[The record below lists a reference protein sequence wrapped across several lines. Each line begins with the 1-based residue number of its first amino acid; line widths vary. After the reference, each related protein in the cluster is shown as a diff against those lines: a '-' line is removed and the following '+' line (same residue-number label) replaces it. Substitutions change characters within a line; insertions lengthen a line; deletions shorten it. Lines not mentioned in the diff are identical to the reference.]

1 MIGPETFV
9 VPLQN
14 GVEAPSQLAAVLGTE
29 HVLGGLCGTLSWVT
43 APGRIRNLGGIGFVK
58 FGELDNRRS
67 KRSERLLQAF
77 AKSGVN
83 VEIPDDINIALWDK
97 FLLITAFG
105 GVGGVTRA
113 PIGVVRTIPETRRL
127 LEQCMAEVLAVARA
141 RKVALS
147 ETVIADTMTLIDG
160 LDASG
165 TTSLQRDIMD
175 GKRTELE
182 AWNGAV
188 LGLAGK

>member
-1 MIGPETFV
+1 M
-9 VPLQN
+9 
-14 GVEAPSQLAAVLGTE
+14 
-29 HVLGGLCGTLSWVT
+29 
-43 APGRIRNLGGIGFVK
+43 K

-67 KRSERLLQAF
+67 KRSEHLLQAF

-105 GVGGVTRA
+105 GVGGVTPT

-147 ETVIADTMTLIDG
+147 ETVIADTMTF
-160 LDASG
+160 
-165 TTSLQRDIMD
+165 
-175 GKRTELE
+175 
-182 AWNGAV
+182 
-188 LGLAGK
+188 

>member
-1 MIGPETFV
+1 M
-9 VPLQN
+9 
-14 GVEAPSQLAAVLGTE
+14 
-29 HVLGGLCGTLSWVT
+29 
-43 APGRIRNLGGIGFVK
+43 K

-188 LGLAGK
+188 TRLGREVAVATPSHDYIYWSLLPQELRARGKISF